1 MRALL
6 FTLWIQ
12 SGKSVTATLAL
23 LEQLTMAQV
32 ETVQQGGARMINAS
46 LAGKSFSYELP
57 PNWGAFDFSEMIR
70 LAYKRIK
77 TGGASSGEMTDAELE
92 SHVLDSSDEVTDT
105 MTVRVNSTNSRF

>member
-12 SGKSVTATLAL
+12 SDKSVTATLAL
-23 LEQLTMAQV
+23 LEQLTVAQL

-46 LAGKSFSYELP
+46 LSGKSFSYELP

-70 LAYKRIK
+70 LAYKRVSL
-77 TGGASSGEMTDAELE
+77 GGASGGQMTDAELQTY
-92 SHVLDSSDEVTDT
+92 VLDANNEVTDT
-105 MTVRVNSTNSRF
+105 MTARVSSTNYRS

>member
-12 SGKSVTATLAL
+12 SDKSVTATLAL
-23 LEQLTMAQV
+23 LEQLTLAQI

-46 LAGKSFSYELP
+46 LSGKQFSYELP

-77 TGGASSGEMTDAELE
+77 IGGAGSGEMTDTELE
-92 SHVLDSSDEVTDT
+92 AYVLDSSDEVTDT
-105 MTVRVNSTNSRF
+105 MTVRVNSINSRY